1 MDDLTR
7 EFKKF
12 AKEQE
17 KKEARDSIL
26 NATEKDFL
34 TMKEWMLKLFDQN
47 IYLQTMLEQAMMQN
61 LIGTYQEESITYPL
75 HDKE

>member
-1 MDDLTR
+1 MDNLAS

-17 KKEARDSIL
+17 KKEARDSIV
-26 NATEKDFL
+26 NATERDFL

-47 IYLQTMLEQAMMQN
+47 VYLRVMLEQAMMQN
-61 LIGTYQEESITYPL
+61 LIGTYPVIEE
-75 HDKE
+75 E